1 MIVCGVDV
9 GLQGGL
15 SIIEDGELVAVFDM
29 PVNPVPY
36 KGKTRNEIDAVEI
49 CNILE
54 TFRPNIIAIESVS
67 ARPGNGGTSLFRFG
81 YASGVVYGAASSFWR
96 DSQTVFVRPQ
106 AWKRYWNLIGTSKDE
121 ARILCLEKFPSMKDK
136 FKLKKSSGIADAS
149 LIALYADYNQAFSQR
164 QENKV

>member
-81 YASGVVYGAASSFWR
+81 YASGVIYGCAASRWKECEI
-96 DSQTVFVRPQ
+96 QMIRPQ
-106 AWKRYWNLIGTSKDE
+106 AWKKYWNLLGTAKDE
-121 ARILCLEKFPSMKDK
+121 ARILCLEKFPKMKDK
-136 FKLKKSSGIADAS
+136 FRLKKSSGIADAS
-149 LIALYADYNQAFSQR
+149 LIAGYSYF
-164 QENKV
+164 QEIFKV